1 VFQLGFQRFK
11 MGEAAAAT
19 AVLFAVILGIT
30 LLQMKVLSK
39 PVEY

>member
-1 VFQLGFQRFK
+1 

-19 AVLFAVILGIT
+19 AVLFAVILTIT

>member
-1 VFQLGFQRFK
+1 

-19 AVLFAVILGIT
+19 AVLFVVILAIT
-30 LLQMKVLSK
+30 LLQMRVLSK